1 MRPKSEQIV
10 LLLWMHRY
18 LSNLKIKRQ
27 EKIKH
32 EDFQILITM
41 RGYRNFACKNK
52 RVGGGKLKPGKEGTC
67 RLFCLFLVAFAAV
80 SSYCQSFHTS

>member
-52 RVGGGKLKPGKEGTC
+52 RVGGGKLKSVVYFVYFWLHFSWSLRTAS
-67 RLFCLFLVAFAAV
+67 LFIL
-80 SSYCQSFHTS
+80 HTFTIL